1 MFLFQPTFF
10 LILSVME
17 TLLALEAMDG
27 AMDTDLSSEDDDD
40 VEVEEYLISLAS
52 LTGSIAASLISFESI
67 LI

>member
-1 MFLFQPTFF
+1 
-10 LILSVME
+10 ME